1 MKIKIESLYITIDNL
16 QVKLI
21 EAFPALNEINVII
34 YESFDNEWF
43 DRRELINNRILNTNI
58 IEALREVF
66 DKYGTHGRMFRKD
79 CARVFEIATECVN
92 ISENDGRINH
102 LFSAHSQNG

>member
-58 IEALREVF
+58 I
-66 DKYGTHGRMFRKD
+66 
-79 CARVFEIATECVN
+79 
-92 ISENDGRINH
+92 
-102 LFSAHSQNG
+102 